1 MVGSPGV
8 NVLAPEEFE
17 QLSPNGM
24 HKKSEKSWEG
34 RVGLMLRLRVAGLSA
49 LEAA

>member
-1 MVGSPGV
+1 MVSSPGV

-24 HKKSEKSWEG
+24 HKK
-34 RVGLMLRLRVAGLSA
+34 RARRAGK
-49 LEAA
+49 EE